1 MIRRG
6 NSKPSPGS
14 DGWEKWTV
22 KLLSNDTLNLVL
34 DLHNYHWVMN
44 SRFPGDIKDMW
55 LTMFHKR
62 GLRTDLQ
69 NWRGLLLSN
78 FLANSPMTW
87 LNASLIRYSAEKRI
101 LPDTQV
107 AAQPGVQ
114 TRDLM
119 SYLSGVKCWANRNK
133 QPVYALK
140 RDQMKGFDYLSPEGF
155 YDAVHAYGL
164 PESIID
170 LDFAAQFQTCCFI
183 RTTYGVTDPI
193 IVSGLNKQGG
203 AASPLKSM
211 FTTSLGYYYLNDLLS
226 KDPDALVITSG
237 SMLRNDLHLKDARLS
252 LRVAMVEATDD
263 SYIFSKSLASLQRNT
278 LAMECFQYAYGWLT
292 QWAKLKAYVLLATC
306 DHPDVVKFQSVSTGR
321 GVNPLAITEHDVVLI
336 RDDLD
341 FLRTKVNDP
350 TSRFMELKDFIECF
364 NSQKSLVAFLS
375 R

>member
-1 MIRRG
+1 MNFSREASNISFVQYLTRKRRRLYKSLFAERSKEIMLQVRVGDRQRIAAALKSGSTQRLVHMSDFIPLPLAINDLDDPERLICDPKGVKSTTRDYFTRLYDHSRVPDLPKPWLDTPSVKEVKDRLAVDPFVWPVQASLSDFRAMIRRG
-6 NSKPSPGS
+6 NSKPSPGP

-22 KLLSNDTLNLVL
+22 KSLSDDTLNLVL
-34 DLHNYHWVMN
+34 DLHNYQVMN

-55 LTMFHKR
+55 LTMFHKC

-170 LDFAAQFQTCCFI
+170 LDFTAQFQTRCFI
-183 RTTYGVTDPI
+183 
-193 IVSGLNKQGG
+193 
-203 AASPLKSM
+203 
-211 FTTSLGYYYLNDLLS
+211 
-226 KDPDALVITSG
+226 
-237 SMLRNDLHLKDARLS
+237 
-252 LRVAMVEATDD
+252 
-263 SYIFSKSLASLQRNT
+263 
-278 LAMECFQYAYGWLT
+278 
-292 QWAKLKAYVLLATC
+292 
-306 DHPDVVKFQSVSTGR
+306 
-321 GVNPLAITEHDVVLI
+321 
-336 RDDLD
+336 
-341 FLRTKVNDP
+341 
-350 TSRFMELKDFIECF
+350 
-364 NSQKSLVAFLS
+364 
-375 R
+375 